1 MLPVHDISYSSMF
14 AWQNANLVRWLVI
27 KNNNLL
33 LRTCG
38 MIEIAL
44 HSFPFATLVFITGY
58 VLVLVRFPT
67 TWLPV
72 VLASLPV
79 LDFAPWTGQFFFD
92 EYDAL
97 LLLTIAVVSIRQGRF
112 AHWNRHF
119 EWTTMSVVLVTGL
132 LLSALLSMLI
142 GALPFPALDINS
154 FNNYLS
160 PYNAFR
166 VGKGTGF
173 ACLLVWLAAADLRQD
188 MQRTFSR
195 FTLGMVLGVLC
206 ASLAIVWE
214 RLSFTG
220 LFNFDSAYRV
230 VGLFSGMH
238 TGGAYVEGYLVTG
251 LPFVIWWGIHQ
262 RHWLSRTVAAL
273 IFLTGCYALLVTYAR
288 GGYLAFILSGLVMF
302 SGLLWRNLDDFK
314 KSYSRIALLVLI
326 ITLCG
331 ASFSYT
337 QTPMHKRFNHLAQ
350 DRIVRVT
357 HWHHILSIM
366 DPGWKVAWFGQGLG
380 RLPLLY
386 AQRATDQTLSEYQFV
401 QEQHNNVL
409 QLTGG
414 DPLYF
419 EQIVSLN
426 KSDQYVIRL
435 VARNTTPVSD
445 IYLNL
450 CRKWMLY
457 AEQCQWFRSTLYPG
471 AQWQT
476 FQYVVNMQ
484 QFSALPWYSNP
495 TMKLSLE
502 NEVAGSTAEIASVSL
517 QSNAGGELL
526 RNGDFSAGSD
536 YWFFSTDNHLPWHY
550 KNLFLQIYFEQ
561 GWLGLL
567 LMLALLIY
575 SAAMLVQRRSES
587 DFPAPLFAA
596 ALTGFLTVGLVDS
609 LFDFPRMGM
618 LFYLMLML
626 IQCQKP
632 AAASP

>member
-1 MLPVHDISYSSMF
+1 
-14 AWQNANLVRWLVI
+14 
-27 KNNNLL
+27 
-33 LRTCG
+33 
-38 MIEIAL
+38 MIEIAW
-44 HSFPFATLVFITGY
+44 HSFPFATLVFMTGY
-58 VLVLVRFPT
+58 VFFLYRFPKL
-67 TWLPV
+67 WLPV
-72 VLASLPV
+72 VLASMPV

-97 LLLTIAVVSIRQGRF
+97 LLLTIAVVSVRQGRF
-112 AHWNRHF
+112 SSRDQDF
-119 EWTTMSVVLVTGL
+119 GWTRISVVLVFGL
-132 LLSALLSMLI
+132 LMSALLATLL
-142 GALPFPALDINS
+142 GAFPFPSLDINS

-160 PYNAFR
+160 PYNALR

-173 ACLLVWLAAADLRQD
+173 ACLLAWLAAADLRQD
-188 MQRTFSR
+188 MHRTFSH
-195 FTLGMVLGVLC
+195 FTLGLVLGVLF

-214 RLSFTG
+214 RLSYTG
-220 LFNFDSAYRV
+220 LFNFDSPYRV

-262 RHWLSRTVAAL
+262 RHWMARSAALL

-326 ITLCG
+326 ITLFG

-337 QTPMHKRFNHLAQ
+337 KTPMHKRFNHLSE
-350 DRIVRVT
+350 DRITRVT
-357 HWHHILSIM
+357 HWRQIISIM
-366 DPGWKVAWFGQGLG
+366 DGGWKVALFGEGLG
-380 RLPLLY
+380 KLPLLY
-386 AQRATDQTLSEYQFV
+386 AQRATADAELSEYRFV
-401 QEQHNNVL
+401 KEQNRNVL

-419 EQIVSLN
+419 EQIVRLN
-426 KSDQYVIRL
+426 QNDQYAVTL
-435 VARNTTPVSD
+435 VARNKSPASD
-445 IYLNL
+445 IYLTL

-457 AEQCQWFRSTLYPG
+457 AHQCQWFRTTLQPD

-476 FQYVVNMQ
+476 FHYVVKMDE
-484 QFSALPWYSNP
+484 FSTLPWYSTP

-517 QSNAGGELL
+517 QSPGGSEVL

-561 GWLGLL
+561 GLLGLT
-567 LMLALLIY
+567 LMLALLAY
-575 SAAMLVQRRSES
+575 SATILVQRRSEP
-587 DFPAPLFAA
+587 DFPAPLLAA

-626 IQCQKP
+626 IQFQKP
-632 AAASP
+632 LPGK